1 MSKHSSALVLLLAS
15 AASAGTLRIDF
26 GTETSPLRKGW
37 LRVTHKT
44 KFDEKTPVGW
54 LSTDGLVSRDN
65 PIPRDWKLN
74 PSRGRRYP
82 PPIYTIDLR
91 QDCVQGTAR
100 ETLAIRVPDGRYRV
114 WLLCGSAGGS
124 RYEVWDASV
133 SFGRLDL
140 VPNARFPD
148 MLVLDYTVDRATF
161 AGPYACRVLVGS
173 TTARQGRIQITLS
186 TESRWVVNAMLVVPK
201 AEWEQAEAGEIARL
215 EQELFLLP
223 DDVLADWRHTPHKD
237 DTAMPEP
244 TEAEKQRGF
253 LVYHRPYLS
262 PIWPNTVPR
271 RDECE
276 PTIRA
281 FAARDEYEPLTFT
294 LLPTRGLKDI
304 SVEIS
309 DLRSADGHA
318 ITHDDIDVRYVRY
331 MHVRPNY
338 SSHGV
343 YYRAP
348 DVLMPLQHA
357 IHSLRKGE
365 SFRVWVTVHVGPF
378 AAPGI
383 YRGKARVYVPGR
395 ESAGGLEV
403 FSEAAAVPIVFRVLP
418 IKLQKDLSLVY
429 GTYYRH
435 PYDMARRAPDAFS
448 RRWWRRKAEL
458 EAEDMAAHGLNAIV
472 SGIGGKMDAKGKWQ
486 LDFDLLGAKID
497 LCRRHGLTKP
507 VICHIPTSHI
517 YSKYMKASMGSHL
530 RLLKMPPKGFF
541 DDLTSCVEAIETE
554 RRRRQWPELLY
565 YPIDEPSR
573 SEVSVRFMVE
583 VMKAIKRVPGV
594 RTYLTADPAHEAFA
608 PLKPVVDVWCCQ
620 PFTFP
625 REQIVADMKARGV
638 EYWCYPNHIAGENDH
653 TPVAGARMTYGFGFW
668 RSGFRALTPWIYQS
682 VVSDPW
688 NYLDGGYMDFFNRTD
703 DDGSPIPV
711 MLWEAYREG
720 IDDGRYITTLER
732 TIARAREAGLTKLAD
747 EAQAE
752 LQYVW
757 DAIQV
762 QEKYKYDGLWDPA
775 LFDRHRWLL
784 ARQILR
790 LQEAMAAGR

>member
-1 MSKHSSALVLLLAS
+1 MSKHSSALVLLLAG
-15 AASAGTLRIDF
+15 AASAGTIRIDF

-44 KFDEKTPVGW
+44 KFGPKTAVGW

-74 PSRGRRYP
+74 PSRGRKYP
-82 PPIYTIDLR
+82 PPIYTTDLR
-91 QDCVQGTAR
+91 QDCVQGTSDA
-100 ETLAIRVPDGRYRV
+100 TFVVRVPVGDYRI

-124 RYEVWDASV
+124 RYQVWDTDV
-133 SFGRLDL
+133 SFGALEFTPEAMLHQMTIPLDFDL
-140 VPNARFPD
+140 VE
-148 MLVLDYTVDRATF
+148 ATF
-161 AGPYACRVLVGS
+161 AGPHACRVLRGAARVKGS
-173 TTARQGRIQITLS
+173 PHRIDLRTK
-186 TESRWVVNAMLVVPK
+186 SRWVVNAMLIVP
-201 AEWEQAEAGEIARL
+201 EAGWEEVKATEIARI
-215 EQELFLLP
+215 EHGLFLLP
-223 DDVLADWRHTPHKD
+223 DDVLPDWKHKPHQD
-237 DTAMPEP
+237 DAPMPAPTA
-244 TEAEKQRGF
+244 AEKKRGF

-271 RDECE
+271 RDECD
-276 PTIRA
+276 PTVRA
-281 FAARDEYEPLTFT
+281 FAAQGEYEPVTFT
-294 LLPTRGLKDI
+294 LWPLR
-304 SVEIS
+304 
-309 DLRSADGHA
+309 DLRNVSVILMNARTSDGRVIRHQ
-318 ITHDDIDVRYVRY
+318 DVGVRYVRF

-338 SSHGV
+338 STHGV

-348 DVLMPLQHA
+348 DVLMPLPQA
-357 IHSLRKGE
+357 TFMQMRKGE
-365 SFRVWVTVHVGPF
+365 NFRVWLTVRVGPF
-378 AAPGI
+378 TPAGLYKGEARISTDGDLA
-383 YRGKARVYVPGR
+383 ARV
-395 ESAGGLEV
+395 
-403 FSEAAAVPIVFRVLP
+403 PISFRVLP

-435 PYDMARRAPDAFS
+435 PYDMARRAPDSFS

-458 EAEDMAAHGLNAIV
+458 EAADMAAHGLNAIV
-472 SGIGGKMDAKGKWQ
+472 SGIGGRMDEKGTWQ
-486 LDFDLLGAKID
+486 LDFDHLGAKLD
-497 LCRRHGLTKP
+497 LCRRYGLTKP

-541 DDLTSCVEAIETE
+541 DDLTACVQAIETE

-565 YPIDEPSR
+565 YPIDEPAR
-573 SEVSVRFMVE
+573 SEVSVKFMVE

-594 RTYLTADPAHEAFA
+594 RTYVTADPAHEAFA

-688 NYLDGGYMDFFNRTD
+688 NYLDGSAMDFFNRTD

-732 TIARAREAGLTKLAD
+732 TIARAREAGHAKLAD

-752 LQYVW
+752 LKYVW
-757 DAIQV
+757 DAIEV
-762 QEKYKYDGLWDPA
+762 QEKYKH
-775 LFDRHRWLL
+775 DRHRWLI
-784 ARQILR
+784 ARQILK

>member
-1 MSKHSSALVLLLAS
+1 MTKHWPSLVLLFAS

-26 GTETSPLRKGW
+26 GTETSPVRKGW

-44 KFDEKTPVGW
+44 KFGDKTPVGW
-54 LSTDGLVSRDN
+54 LSTDGLVSRNN

-74 PSRGRRYP
+74 PSRGRKYP
-82 PPIYTIDLR
+82 PPIYTTDLR
-91 QDCVQGTAR
+91 QDCVQGTRQA
-100 ETLAIRVPDGRYRV
+100 TLAVRVPDGNYVV

-124 RYEVWDASV
+124 RYQVWETQVTSSV
-133 SFGRLDL
+133 GEFGNTPIITGSLPGDG
-140 VPNARFPD
+140 FGSE
-148 MLVLDYTVDRATF
+148 TF
-161 AGPYACRVLVGS
+161 TGPYACRVQWD
-173 TTARQGRIQITLS
+173 TAGAEHGKLEARFH
-186 TESRWVVNAMLVVPK
+186 TESRWVVNAILVVPLGDWT
-201 AEWEQAEAGEIARL
+201 AVREREIAQIER
-215 EQELFLLP
+215 EVFFLP
-223 DDVLADWRHTPHKD
+223 DDVLPDWRHTPHRE
-237 DTAMPEP
+237 DTPMPTP
-244 TEAEKQRGF
+244 TNVERPRGF

-262 PIWPNTVPR
+262 PVWPNTVPTR
-271 RDECE
+271 EECD
-276 PTIRA
+276 PTLRA

-294 LLPTRGLKDI
+294 ILPLHDAKSCTIDVG
-304 SVEIS
+304 E
-309 DLRSADGHA
+309 LRTVDGHT
-318 ITHDDIDVRYVRY
+318 IRQEDIDVRCVRY

-338 SSHGV
+338 STHGI

-348 DVLMPLQHA
+348 DVLRPLGHP
-357 IHSLRKGE
+357 SRPLRKGE
-365 SFRVWVTVHVGPF
+365 NLRIWITVRVGPF

-383 YRGKARVYVPGR
+383 YRGSIDLYGEDALGAEPAQVP
-395 ESAGGLEV
+395 V
-403 FSEAAAVPIVFRVLP
+403 IFRVLP

-435 PYDMARRAPDAFS
+435 PYDMARRAPDSFS

-458 EAEDMAAHGLNAIV
+458 EAADMAAHGLNAIV
-472 SGIGGKMDAKGKWQ
+472 SGIGGRMDEKGKWQ
-486 LDFDLLGAKID
+486 LDFDHLGAKLD

-517 YSKYMKASMGSHL
+517 YHKYMKASMGSHL

-541 DDLTSCVEAIETE
+541 DDLTACVQAIETE

-583 VMKAIKRVPGV
+583 VMKAIKRVKGV
-594 RTYLTADPAHEAFA
+594 RTYVTADPAHEAFA

-688 NYLDGGYMDFFNRTD
+688 NYLDGSAMDFFNRTD

-732 TIARAREAGLTKLAD
+732 TITSAREAGHAKLAD

-757 DAIQV
+757 DAIDV
-762 QEKYKYDGLWDPA
+762 QEKYKHDGLWDPA
-775 LFDRHRWLL
+775 LFDRHRWLI
-784 ARQILR
+784 ARQILK
-790 LQEAMAAGR
+790 LLEALAAGR